1 MVYSPVDL
9 LNYYVQTFFKRGVF
23 GMKAYDVYDKAP
35 FILRGRFLLSTVND
49 KVIEDLF
56 LLAEQKEASLWE
68 SRGALIT
75 ACWLSGL
82 LKKRRFLPK
91 IIQTIEEKDEAAFYS
106 PAWLGA
112 LFLYDDEAFIAPI
125 QHFIDK
131 HFQATKSYRY
141 HKSYYQAMY
150 CLQLWDKQK
159 HSNYAQKYAP
169 FFPRASAHSKTLL
182 RFLEV
187 SKILQANI
195 PFEHSATLQTGLK
208 TLLTETTP
216 LSAYFDGL
224 LVQPKIRSYAEGM
237 HRLQHFDLYCE
248 QFKQKYQEKTAQVVA
263 PSEFL
268 LDHPYDKIKRS
279 THQFEHAVRTYLHA
293 YRSQVYPI
301 ELKKAAL
308 LAQDSIDI
316 LAGLEIDLDYQLP
329 TEIIDLCYQKLLKLV
344 PKSYFL
350 YEAYALALLMRG
362 NRHDQRAK
370 TLHENAQQIKAKYE
384 WVEED
389 DCLWW
394 GRYVQVKN

>member
-1 MVYSPVDL
+1 MGYYPGDL
-9 LNYYVQTFFKRGVF
+9 FNHYVQAFFKRGVF
-23 GMKAYDVYDKAP
+23 GMKAYDVYDKMP
-35 FILRGRFLLSTVND
+35 FILRGRYLLSTVND

-68 SRGALIT
+68 SRGTLIT

-82 LKKRRFLPK
+82 LKKRCFLPK
-91 IIQTIEEKDEAAFYS
+91 IIQVIKEKDEAVFYS
-106 PAWLGA
+106 SAWLGA
-112 LFLYDDEAFIAPI
+112 LFLYDDEALITPI

-169 FFPRASAHSKTLL
+169 FFPSASAHSKTLL

-187 SKILQANI
+187 SKILRANI
-195 PFEHSATLQTGLK
+195 TFDHSATLQTGLK
-208 TLLTETTP
+208 TLLAETTT

-237 HRLQHFDLYCE
+237 HRQQHFDLYCM

-279 THQFEHAVRTYLHA
+279 THQFEHAVRTYLHT
-293 YRSQVYPI
+293 YRSQIYPI

-316 LAGLEIDLDYQLP
+316 LAGLEIDLAYQLP
-329 TEIIDLCYQKLLKLV
+329 IEIIDICYQKLLQVL
-344 PKSYFL
+344 PHSFYL

-362 NRHDQRAK
+362 NQHDKRAK
-370 TLHENAQQIKAKYE
+370 ALYKNAQQIRAKYE
-384 WVEED
+384 WIEED
-389 DCLWW
+389 DYLWW